1 MIISKKFYEYNMR
14 DDFSVPVYVGYD
26 LIEIGKIKGINPQ
39 KRIAGQ
45 LIRENGQ
52 TYLELADFPSKKNMS
67 SNPSRITYDFD
78 DKVKN
83 QDDGSTWYAS
93 TWDGKMQFV
102 IRKYFRV
109 DFTTNIAN
117 NHFSGSTS
125 KWLVSDY
132 SIANQLMLSE
142 KIESADLSLDHVYTW
157 FNIFHP
163 DQDWSKTQS
172 LILKDLSLKKHP
184 FLLEIGARGTKKHEL
199 HIFQKTAYMSIKIV
213 FESPQTRDF
222 SYQLAVIIRNF
233 FQILIGKSIGINRII
248 LNRNILLDTS
258 NQNITRDERE
268 NWFLDQS
275 FLPNEV
281 NETRTGF
288 ATSYDDIS
296 DEFNS
301 ILKEYL
307 NDLKMQRFVADFLI
321 VDHFRTPVNTQIITL
336 VSAVESYY
344 NEAKYING
352 KNIQKAIYKLERL
365 SKLVEKPNDFLKN
378 GIHGN
383 ATDVNSLLQ
392 EMVDA
397 RDYIVHGVKSEKYT
411 SEAELVPDLIIF
423 KNIIREAIV
432 RIISKQVK
440 SNNE

>member
-1 MIISKKFYEYNMR
+1 
-14 DDFSVPVYVGYD
+14 
-26 LIEIGKIKGINPQ
+26 
-39 KRIAGQ
+39 
-45 LIRENGQ
+45 
-52 TYLELADFPSKKNMS
+52 
-67 SNPSRITYDFD
+67 
-78 DKVKN
+78 
-83 QDDGSTWYAS
+83 
-93 TWDGKMQFV
+93 
-102 IRKYFRV
+102 
-109 DFTTNIAN
+109 
-117 NHFSGSTS
+117 
-125 KWLVSDY
+125 
-132 SIANQLMLSE
+132 
-142 KIESADLSLDHVYTW
+142 
-157 FNIFHP
+157 
-163 DQDWSKTQS
+163 
-172 LILKDLSLKKHP
+172 
-184 FLLEIGARGTKKHEL
+184 
-199 HIFQKTAYMSIKIV
+199 
-213 FESPQTRDF
+213 
-222 SYQLAVIIRNF
+222 
-233 FQILIGKSIGINRII
+233 
-248 LNRNILLDTS
+248 
-258 NQNITRDERE
+258 
-268 NWFLDQS
+268 
-275 FLPNEV
+275 V

-307 NDLKMQRFVADFLI
+307 NDLKLQRFVADFLI

-397 RDYIVHGVKSEKYT
+397 RDYIVHGVKSEKYI